1 MDLRRSLGAILDA
14 ASAGE
19 RIVIERDHKPVAI
32 LISPEEASR
41 FDEEREARVKRSLD
55 ALDRLEAFSKR
66 MAAKHPRQP
75 GDPDAATLVRQM
87 RDGRTDHLMRVVDE
101 AAGRRPR
108 TRKKVR

>member
-19 RIVIERDHKPVAI
+19 RIVIERDHKPVAV
-32 LISPEEASR
+32 LISPEDARR
-41 FDEEREARVKRSLD
+41 FDEEREERIQRSLA
-55 ALDRLEAFSKR
+55 ALDRLDAFSKR

-87 RDGRTDHLMRVVDE
+87 RDE
-101 AAGRRPR
+101 QAGRI
-108 TRKKVR
+108 TRILEDNRRRRRRAT